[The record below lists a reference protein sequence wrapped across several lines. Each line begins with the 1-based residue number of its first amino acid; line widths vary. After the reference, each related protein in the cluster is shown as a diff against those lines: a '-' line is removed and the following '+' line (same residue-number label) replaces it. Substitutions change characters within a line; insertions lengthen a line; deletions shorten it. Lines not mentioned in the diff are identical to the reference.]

1 VKANSTTP
9 NSSTKFG
16 FNILGWIHRLSSNN
30 TDEGCVDWIPCT
42 YGKSFIRVT
51 KQDTSKPPLK
61 KEYRFKLLYT
71 ESCKNA
77 STYVPR
83 YLTHDDIN
91 SEARLI
97 VMIKDRDSHKNLQVP
112 LFFSLSRCMLR
123 VEETCMGTITTVQVA
138 SIVTLYSKY
147 NVLMS

>member
-1 VKANSTTP
+1 M
-9 NSSTKFG
+9 
-16 FNILGWIHRLSSNN
+16 
-30 TDEGCVDWIPCT
+30 
-42 YGKSFIRVT
+42 
-51 KQDTSKPPLK
+51 
-61 KEYRFKLLYT
+61 
-71 ESCKNA
+71 
-77 STYVPR
+77 PR